1 MANEANKD
9 FNAMLREARDMPRI
23 QIVTDEKTIAKY
35 GGSRMFFAPP
45 AQYDAI
51 MKRVPFA
58 SSLLSRRFGTILPGK
73 MARISRNR
81 SRREFS

>member
-35 GGSRMFFAPP
+35 GGSRMF
-45 AQYDAI
+45 
-51 MKRVPFA
+51 
-58 SSLLSRRFGTILPGK
+58 LRRP
-73 MARISRNR
+73 R
-81 SRREFS
+81 STTRS